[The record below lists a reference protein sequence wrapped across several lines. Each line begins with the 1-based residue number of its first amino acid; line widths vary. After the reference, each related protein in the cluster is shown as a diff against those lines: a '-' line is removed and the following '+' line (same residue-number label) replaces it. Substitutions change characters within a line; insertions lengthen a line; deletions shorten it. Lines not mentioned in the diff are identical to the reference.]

1 MKAVYL
7 GACPMSA
14 LFIPLPRGRDGAP
27 HLSCRDTQLF
37 PALHPRCGT
46 RERRTCD
53 TVHDRRAVQ
62 RRGRI
67 EGGRTARSAREMG
80 ATTRVRGAGATE
92 QARAQARM

>member
-46 RERRTCD
+46 REQRTCD

-67 EGGRTARSAREMG
+67 EGARTARS
-80 ATTRVRGAGATE
+80 
-92 QARAQARM
+92 